1 MHEELHLIEQGGYVN
16 QDLCTLPESI
26 TITTTPSFS
35 SSIGGPVKNP
45 E

>member
-16 QDLCTLPESI
+16 QDLCTLPKSI
-26 TITTTPSFS
+26 TWCHEYVDAS
-35 SSIGGPVKNP
+35 ST